1 METITLEQTV
11 YEYHE
16 LSDKAKDEVRCMLI
30 QNWETD
36 HIIDFVKADA
46 PKGFYIDD
54 VRYSVT
60 YSQGDGASWTGSI
73 NFIEYFEAHPDPE
86 FIGEE
91 VMIIE
96 LMRNDW
102 IDKTAEVNQNSYHY
116 VHSGTMKLSDVVD
129 YHEEVEN
136 DGNNPVL
143 AVGILENA
151 NVNDLFTSDDWDW
164 ARRLDAMLE
173 RALQA
178 TKDYA
183 DIIYGQLKEDYE
195 WQICDE
201 NIEEN
206 IYING
211 WRFDINGKII

>member
-1 METITLEQTV
+1 MQVIEQTV

-36 HIIDFVKADA
+36 HIIDQAKGDA
-46 PKGFYIDD
+46 PKGFYIVD

-60 YSQGDGASWTGSI
+60 YSQGDGASWTGQI
-73 NFIEYFEAHPDPE
+73 NLIEFFEANPDHE

-91 VMIIE
+91 VIIIE

-102 IDKTAEVNQNSYHY
+102 IDKEAEVNQNSFHY
-116 VHSGTMKLSDVVD
+116 VDSSTMRLSDVVD
-129 YHEEVEN
+129 YAESAEE
-136 DGNNPVL
+136 DSNNPL
-143 AVGILENA
+143 LSVGILENA
-151 NVNDLFTSDDWDW
+151 NVKELFDSFHW
-164 ARRLDAMLE
+164 AKRLDLMIE

-183 DIIYGQLKEDYE
+183 DGIYGQLKEDYE
-195 WQICDE
+195 WQISDE